1 MINKVI
7 ILFCRLN
14 VLSYLWKHYHERN
27 YGTVLSP
34 TVFFLWPRPQFSTS
48 SGLSHMKPFNY
59 LHTMLFTQYSYF
71 FFIPINYLH
80 HLSNLLLFFPLCTC
94 ALATCLLAFC
104 YFLIQESYGTC
115 FTNDIYKHI
124 YNPSINDSSRSIQVS
139 GSGNVA
145 NEKQPSMRLYHHHQL
160 TSPVLSWNFSAKDSI
175 FSQFLT
181 GAQL

>member
-1 MINKVI
+1 MEALSWEKLWNCPFSHSFFSMATSTVQHQFRI
-7 ILFCRLN
+7 ITHEAIQLPSHNAIYL
-14 VLSYLWKHYHERN
+14 VLIF
-27 YGTVLSP
+27 
-34 TVFFLWPRPQFSTS
+34 FFLFPLIISIIFQT
-48 SGLSHMKPFNY
+48 Y
-59 LHTMLFTQYSYF
+59 T
-71 FFIPINYLH
+71 
-80 HLSNLLLFFPLCTC
+80 LLFFPLCTC

-175 FSQFLT
+175 FS
-181 GAQL
+181 

>member
-1 MINKVI
+1 MSSVTYGSTIMREI
-7 ILFCRLN
+7 ME
-14 VLSYLWKHYHERN
+14 LSFLPQFFFYGHVHSSAPVQDYHTWSHSTTFTQCYLPSTHI
-27 YGTVLSP
+27 
-34 TVFFLWPRPQFSTS
+34 FFLFPLIISIIFQT
-48 SGLSHMKPFNY
+48 Y
-59 LHTMLFTQYSYF
+59 T
-71 FFIPINYLH
+71 
-80 HLSNLLLFFPLCTC
+80 LLFFPLCTC

-175 FSQFLT
+175 FS
-181 GAQL
+181 